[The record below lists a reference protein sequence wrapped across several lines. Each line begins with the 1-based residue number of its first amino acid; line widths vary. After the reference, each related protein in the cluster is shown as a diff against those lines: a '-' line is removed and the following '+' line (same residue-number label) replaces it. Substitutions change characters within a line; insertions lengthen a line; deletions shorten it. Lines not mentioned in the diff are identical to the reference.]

1 MTKETI
7 EVLEMIAGII
17 AGAGVFLLVTYL
29 FIRLVLTPGRAKAE
43 DNKRIY
49 RDESIRAKDLDKAG
63 KCPRAE
69 SYNQFKN

>member
-1 MTKETI
+1 MTTI

-17 AGAGVFLLVTYL
+17 AGAAGFLLITYL

-43 DNKRIY
+43 SKLRE
-49 RDESIRAKDLDKAG
+49 RHVMPKEDKAG

-69 SYNQFKN
+69 MYNQSKN